1 MTVVTDTIRI
11 QMKDHSSMLIE
22 SHPAQEQELR
32 DYFSFFVPG
41 HKFMP
46 AFKARRWDGK
56 IKLYSMMTKELH
68 VGLYTHLRK
77 FCSERFYPLE
87 ILDSAEY
94 GNPAS
99 KNEVDHPALI
109 KEMTSWKMPYEP
121 RDYQYKAITHGI
133 ENKRCLLLSPTGSGK
148 SFIIYNLMRW
158 HMPRIHHTRRT
169 LVIVPTT
176 SLVEQMYKDFGDYG
190 MNTEE
195 DCHMIY
201 SGKDKVT
208 EKSVIVSTWQSIY
221 KFPKEWFDQFEV
233 VFGDEVHLFKAASL
247 STMMSKCTNAQYRY
261 GMTGTLDGTETN
273 KLVLE
278 GLFGPTLKVT
288 TTVALQK
295 TGDLADLDI
304 SILLLRYHNDICH
317 FMDGKTYQEEIDWIV
332 RNEARNNFIT
342 KLAVDQKG
350 NTLVMFQ
357 FVEKHGKVLFE
368 LIKNAVSKDRKV
380 FYVSGEVDTADR
392 EAIRS
397 IVEKQS
403 DSIIVASLGTF
414 STGINIKNLHN
425 IVFATP
431 SKSQVKVL
439 QSIGR
444 GLRKSDNGVT
454 TKLYDIADDFH
465 HKSYKNFTLRHSAE
479 RVKIYTKEG
488 FKFKIFPID
497 MKVAQLRSEDKIDE
511 GVDRE

>member
-1 MTVVTDTIRI
+1 MSTEKIQI
-11 QMKDHSSMLIE
+11 QMKNHARIMISA
-22 SHPAQEQELR
+22 PAGVEAELR
-32 DYFSFFVPG
+32 EYFAFFVPG

-46 AFKARRWDGK
+46 AFKKKQWDGR
-56 IKLYSMMTKELH
+56 IKLFNMVTKELD
-68 VGLYTHLRK
+68 VGLYQHLRK
-77 FCSERFYPLE
+77 FCADRHYPLE
-87 ILDSAEY
+87 GIDHPEY
-94 GNPAS
+94 GFPAAR
-99 KNEVDHPALI
+99 NEVDHPGLI
-109 KEMTSWKMPYEP
+109 KEMASWNMPYEA
-121 RDYQYKAITHGI
+121 RDYQYKAIAHGI
-133 ENKRCLLLSPTGSGK
+133 EHKRCILLSPTGSGK

-158 HMPRIHHTRRT
+158 TMPRIHHTKRT

-190 MNTEE
+190 MNTDE

-201 SGKDKVT
+201 SGKEKHT
-208 EKSVIVSTWQSIY
+208 EKSVVISTWQSIY
-221 KFPKEWFDQFEV
+221 KFGTEWFDQFEV
-233 VFGDEVHLFKAASL
+233 VFGDEVHLFKANSL
-247 STMMSKCTNAQYRY
+247 STMMAKCINAKYRF

-295 TGDLADLDI
+295 SGDLADLDI
-304 SILLLRYHNDICH
+304 SVLLMRYHNDICNY
-317 FMDGKTYQEEIDWIV
+317 MDGKTYQDEIDWIV

-342 KLAVDQKG
+342 KLTVDQTG

-368 LIKNAVSKDRKV
+368 KIKAAVPEGRKV
-380 FYVSGEVDTADR
+380 FYVSGEVDASDR
-392 EAIRS
+392 ELIRA
-397 IVEKQS
+397 IVEKEK

-425 IVFATP
+425 IIFATP
-431 SKSQVKVL
+431 SKSQIKVL

-454 TKLYDIADDFH
+454 TKLYDIADDMH
-465 HKSYKNFTLRHSAE
+465 INSYKNFTLKHTAE
-479 RVKIYTKEG
+479 RIKIYTKEG
-488 FKFKIFPID
+488 FKFTIYPID
-497 MKVAQLRSEDKIDE
+497 MKNAKLEVIPDGIEDTE
-511 GVDRE
+511 W